1 MRVSYVSVV
10 PETVAAAASN
20 LANLGSTISAANA
33 AAAAPTTSVLA
44 AAQDEVSTAI
54 AALFGSHA
62 HQFQALSAKAA
73 AFHDQF
79 VQALT
84 GGAASYVKAEAA
96 NVLGLMS
103 GSQAGALGAAAAAG
117 GPAAFDVGSIFNF
130 LGEIA
135 PATEKFLDQL
145 TPKLEADFK
154 AAELAARDLRSKQL
168 VAKGLRI
175 LAKDGAI
182 LYTDGKEILAVGGR
196 YPFLYSP
203 DFIYARKFIT
213 DAWGVTPQTLNTLLQ
228 SEIHVFARSEG
239 LAQNFFQKV
248 GNQIYQIETNAQGT
262 VINKFLTTEA
272 IFKRWVAMTANGP
285 RLRV

>member
-1 MRVSYVSVV
+1 M
-10 PETVAAAASN
+10 
-20 LANLGSTISAANA
+20 
-33 AAAAPTTSVLA
+33 
-44 AAQDEVSTAI
+44 
-54 AALFGSHA
+54 
-62 HQFQALSAKAA
+62 
-73 AFHDQF
+73 
-79 VQALT
+79 
-84 GGAASYVKAEAA
+84 KAEAA